1 LIFKIKKFDLKKNK
15 NLIYKII
22 MENETKTNIDGM
34 RKNFTQIKM
43 IIKGLEI
50 EKYNLRDENLILKKE
65 VMLYKSL
72 FTTHRNSV
80 VLNLHIKKINGEKFW
95 VDPINDPIGYLQT
108 LDLDDEVKQWLE
120 PVKCER

>member
-1 LIFKIKKFDLKKNK
+1 
-15 NLIYKII
+15 